1 MNNLFTELKRRNIF
15 RVIGVYAVV
24 GWLLIQM
31 GIALETS
38 LDMPSWFDKLVTT
51 LVLIGF
57 PVAMVL
63 AWAFEMTPDGV
74 KPTLKVADGESVTD
88 KTGKTLNGVLVG
100 LLAVALGVIGWQ
112 TFGSSKADPQQ
123 TVQTQSHEDESVSKA
138 ETSDDAK
145 QSIAVLPF
153 EDFTQDKSED
163 YFARGI
169 SEELLNVLAR
179 IDGLR
184 VASRTS
190 AFAFKDEG
198 KSVSEI
204 AEALDVAHVLEGSI
218 RKSGTTLRITAQLID
233 TSNDEH
239 LWSDTYDRPLTAEN
253 LFQIQDEISAAI
265 VMALKGQLTI
275 KPPEASGR
283 TVSLEAYETYLKA
296 REDHNKRLPEPLKAA
311 EAGFKKVI
319 ALDPNFAPAY
329 SGLADT
335 YLLSDDFAGMD
346 NQESLRL
353 AEINVRRALELA
365 PNSAEALSSAA
376 MLETSKQDDY
386 DKALDYAARAIA
398 ANPNYSV
405 AYHRQ
410 GNAFIGKGQFTLA
423 LEAFQKGLILDPAS
437 EVLQSNVAYTQN
449 GLGDFDGAR
458 ASAEALIRS
467 HPNSPQGY
475 SSLARF
481 LGQTED
487 YENMHRLLKD
497 AQALNSED
505 LDIQGQLSWFYA
517 IIGLFDQAPSAPGSP
532 LIEVIIPVVARDKAL
547 ALTKAKSLTTSFD
560 LFYVHYFLGDQ
571 AEAYTSAR
579 NFIRTPETITAGH
592 VRNTTDYVSYIA
604 ETYARAGDPNAADI
618 IKKLDDY
625 FQDRGP
631 AEFTRL
637 QDLEAGARLQFIKG
651 NPKTALPWVE
661 RMMDLG
667 LMNVVLDLAPYDVLR
682 DDPEFTALLARN
694 TETRARIRKAIEAQ
708 LANPPEV
715 WWSPDELEAK

>member
-1 MNNLFTELKRRNIF
+1 MNNLFSELKRRNIF

-57 PVAMVL
+57 PVAMIL
-63 AWAFEMTPDGV
+63 AWAFEMTPEGV
-74 KPTLKVADGESVTD
+74 KPTLKVAEGKSVSD
-88 KTGKTLNGVLVG
+88 KTGKKLNGILVG

-112 TFGSSKADPQQ
+112 NLRSSKPSEPQIA
-123 TVQTQSHEDESVSKA
+123 QTQVT
-138 ETSDDAK
+138 ETNASNSAAQTDSEK

-153 EDFTQDKSED
+153 EDFSEDKTQD

-253 LFQIQDEISAAI
+253 LFQIQDEISEAI
-265 VMALKGQLTI
+265 VTALKGKLTI

-283 TVSLEAYETYLKA
+283 TLSLEAYETYLKA

-311 EAGFKKVI
+311 EVGFKKVI
-319 ALDPNFAPAY
+319 QLDPNFAPAY

-335 YLLSDDFAGMD
+335 YLLSGGYAGLD
-346 NQESLRL
+346 NQEAVRL
-353 AEINVRRALELA
+353 AEINVERALELA
-365 PNSAEALSSAA
+365 PNSAEALTSAA
-376 MLETSKQDDY
+376 FLESNKQQSDL
-386 DKALDYAARAIA
+386 DKSLAYSARAIA

-410 GNAFIGKGQFTLA
+410 GLAYNGKGQFALG
-423 LEAFQKGLILDPAS
+423 LEAFQKGLRLDPAS
-437 EVLQSNVAYTQN
+437 EALQSNVAYNQN

-458 ASAEALIRS
+458 ASAEALIRN
-467 HPNSPQGY
+467 HPNSSLGY
-475 SSLARF
+475 GALARF
-481 LGQTED
+481 LSQTGD
-487 YENMHRLLKD
+487 YERVHRLLKD

-505 LDIQGQLSWFYA
+505 LTIQGNLSWFYA
-517 IIGLFDQAPSAPGSP
+517 EIGLYEQARSATGSP
-532 LIEVIIPVVARDKAL
+532 LIEAIIPAAAGDKVL
-547 ALTKAKSLTTSFD
+547 ALTKAKSLTSPFE
-560 LFYVHYFLGDQ
+560 LFQVHYYLGDQ
-571 AEAYTSAR
+571 AKAYA
-579 NFIRTPETITAGH
+579 
-592 VRNTTDYVSYIA
+592 
-604 ETYARAGDPNAADI
+604 NAQ
-618 IKKLDDY
+618 KLS
-625 FQDRGP
+625 
-631 AEFTRL
+631 L
-637 QDLEAGARLQFIKG
+637 IH
-651 NPKTALPWVE
+651 
-661 RMMDLG
+661 
-667 LMNVVLDLAPYDVLR
+667 
-682 DDPEFTALLARN
+682 
-694 TETRARIRKAIEAQ
+694 I
-708 LANPPEV
+708 
-715 WWSPDELEAK
+715 

>member
-1 MNNLFTELKRRNIF
+1 MNNLLSELKRRNIF

-38 LDMPSWFDKLVTT
+38 LDMPSWFDKLVTI

-63 AWAFEMTPDGV
+63 AWAFEMTPEGV
-74 KPTLKVADGESVTD
+74 KPTLKVAKGESVTD
-88 KTGKTLNGVLVG
+88 KTGKKLNGVLVG

-112 TFGSSKADPQQ
+112 TFGSSKADQQQ
-123 TVQTQSHEDESVSKA
+123 TVETQSRLDENGSEAKA
-138 ETSDDAK
+138 AK

-153 EDFTQDKSED
+153 EDFSEDKTQD

-239 LWSDTYDRPLTAEN
+239 LWSETYDRPLTAEN
-253 LFQIQDEISAAI
+253 LFQIQDEISEAI
-265 VMALKGQLTI
+265 VTALKGQLTI

-283 TVSLEAYETYLKA
+283 TLSLEAYETYLKA
-296 REDHNKRLPEPLKAA
+296 REDHNKRLPEPLAAA
-311 EAGFKKVI
+311 EAGFKRVI

-335 YLLSDDFAGMD
+335 YLLSYEYAGFD
-346 NQESLRL
+346 NQEALRL
-353 AEINVRRALELA
+353 AEINVKRALELA
-365 PNSAEALSSAA
+365 PNSAEALTSAS
-376 MLETSKQDDY
+376 MLEASKQGDLN
-386 DKALDYAARAIA
+386 KALDYAARAIA
-398 ANPNYSV
+398 ANPNYSA

-410 GNAFIGKGQFTLA
+410 SQAYSSIGQFTLA
-423 LEAFQKGLILDPAS
+423 LEATQKGLSLDPAS
-437 EVLQSNVAYTQN
+437 EVLQSNAAYYQN
-449 GLGDFDGAR
+449 ALGDFEGAR
-458 ASAEALIRS
+458 ASAEALIRN
-467 HPNSPQGY
+467 HPNSSHGY
-475 SSLARF
+475 SALAR
-481 LGQTED
+481 LLAQTGD

-505 LDIQGQLSWFYA
+505 YDTQGQLSFFYA
-517 IIGLFDQAPSAPGSP
+517 TIGLDEEARSATSAP
-532 LIEVIIPVVARDKAL
+532 LIEVTIPVVSGDKAL
-547 ALTKAKSLTTSFD
+547 ALSNAKSLTNPLE

-571 AEAYTSAR
+571 TEAYVNAKKV
-579 NFIRTPETITAGH
+579 ETFYPFTAGR
-592 VRNTTDYVSYIA
+592 VAAVTDYVSYLA
-604 ETYARAGDPNAADI
+604 DTYSRAGDPGATDL
-618 IKKLDDY
+618 IKKIDDY
-625 FQDRGP
+625 FQGKGP

-637 QDLEAGARLQFIKG
+637 QDLEAGARLQFIKDS
-651 NPKTALPWVE
+651 PQAALPWIE
-661 RMMDLG
+661 RMMDLE
-667 LMNVVLDLAPYDVLR
+667 LMNSALDLAPYDVLR
-682 DDPEFTALLARN
+682 DDPAFTALLARN
-694 TETRARIRKAIEAQ
+694 TERRESVRKAIEAQ
-708 LANPPEV
+708 LANPPEN
-715 WWSPDELEAK
+715 WLKAEELEAE

>member
-1 MNNLFTELKRRNIF
+1 MNNLFSELKRRNIF

-74 KPTLKVADGESVTD
+74 KPTLKVAEGESVTHN
-88 KTGKTLNGVLVG
+88 TGKKLNGVLVG
-100 LLAVALGVIGWQ
+100 LLAVALGIIGWQ
-112 TFGSSKADPQQ
+112 SFGSSKIDPQQ
-123 TVQTQSHEDESVSKA
+123 TVQTQGTENESGSEA
-138 ETSDDAK
+138 GTSQDAK

-153 EDFTQDKSED
+153 EDFSEDKTQD

-204 AEALDVAHVLEGSI
+204 AEALNVAHVLEGSI

-233 TSNDEH
+233 TANDEH

-253 LFQIQDEISAAI
+253 LFQIQDEISEAI
-265 VMALKGQLTI
+265 VTALKGELTI

-283 TVSLEAYETYLKA
+283 TLSLEAYETYLKA

-335 YLLSDDFAGMD
+335 YLLSDDYAGMD
-346 NQESLRL
+346 NQEALRL
-353 AEINVRRALELA
+353 AEINVKRALDLA
-365 PNSAEALSSAA
+365 PNSAEALTSAA
-376 MLETSKQDDY
+376 MLETSKQGNLDL
-386 DKALDYAARAIA
+386 ALDYAARAIA
-398 ANPNYSV
+398 ANPNYSS

-410 GNAFIGKGQFTLA
+410 GLAYNYKGEFSLG
-423 LEAFQKGLILDPAS
+423 LEAYQTALSLDPAS
-437 EVLQSNVAYTQN
+437 ESLQSNVAYNQN
-449 GLGDFDGAR
+449 ALGDFDGAR
-458 ASAEALIRS
+458 ASAEDLIRN
-467 HPNSPQGY
+467 HANSSLGY
-475 SSLARF
+475 STLASF
-481 LGQTED
+481 LSQTED
-487 YENMHRLLKD
+487 YETTHRLLKH
-497 AQALNSED
+497 AQAFNSED
-505 LDIQGQLSWFYA
+505 LTIQGDLSSFYA
-517 IIGLFDQAPSAPGSP
+517 EIGLFEQARGATSSP
-532 LIEVIIPVVARDKAL
+532 LIDVIIPMVAGDKVL
-547 ALTKAKSLTTSFD
+547 ALTKAKSLTSPFD
-560 LFYVHYFLGDQ
+560 LFYVHCFIGNQ
-571 AEAYTSAR
+571 AEAYTNAQKV
-579 NFIRTPETITAGH
+579 IGTLDGITSGH
-592 VRNTTDYVSYIA
+592 VLNNTDWVSYLA
-604 ETYARAGDPNAADI
+604 DTYAHAGDPGTADI

-625 FQDRGP
+625 FQDKGP
-631 AEFTRL
+631 TVFTRL

-651 NPKTALPWVE
+651 NPKAALPWVE

-667 LMNVVLDLAPYDVLR
+667 LMNAVLDLAPYDVLR

-694 TETRARIRKAIEAQ
+694 TETRTRIRKAIEAQ

-715 WWSPDELEAK
+715 WWSPNELEAK

>member
-1 MNNLFTELKRRNIF
+1 MNNFFSELKRRNIF

-51 LVLIGF
+51 LVFIGF
-57 PVAMVL
+57 PVAMIL
-63 AWAFEMTPDGV
+63 AWAFEMTPEGV
-74 KPTLKVADGESVTD
+74 KPTLKVAEGESVSD
-88 KTGKTLNGVLVG
+88 KTGKKLNGILVG

-112 TFGSSKADPQQ
+112 NLRSSKPSEPQIA
-123 TVQTQSHEDESVSKA
+123 QTQVT
-138 ETSDDAK
+138 ETNASNSAAQTDSEK

-153 EDFTQDKSED
+153 EDFSEDKTQD

-253 LFQIQDEISAAI
+253 LFQIQDEISEAI
-265 VMALKGQLTI
+265 VTALKGKLTI

-283 TVSLEAYETYLKA
+283 TLSLEAYETYLKA

-311 EAGFKKVI
+311 EVGFKKVI
-319 ALDPNFAPAY
+319 RLDPNFAPAY

-335 YLLSDDFAGMD
+335 YMLSGHYAGLD
-346 NQESLRL
+346 NQEALRL
-353 AEINVRRALELA
+353 AEINVKRALELA
-365 PNSAEALSSAA
+365 PNSAEALTSAA
-376 MLETSKQDDY
+376 LLEINKQDDY

-410 GNAFIGKGQFTLA
+410 GLTYVGKGQLTLA
-423 LEAFQKGLILDPAS
+423 LEAYQKGLSLDPAS
-437 EVLQSNVAYTQN
+437 ESLQSNVSYAQN
-449 GLGDFDGAR
+449 ALGDFDDAR
-458 ASAEALIRS
+458 ASAEALIRN
-467 HPNSPQGY
+467 HPDSSQGY
-475 SSLARF
+475 GALASF
-481 LGQTED
+481 LAQTED

-505 LDIQGQLSWFYA
+505 FDIQGQLSGFYA
-517 IIGLFDQAPSAPGSP
+517 SIGLYEQARSATGSP
-532 LIEVIIPVVARDKAL
+532 IIDVIIPTMAGDKAL
-547 ALTKAKSLTTSFD
+547 ALTKAKSLTSPFE
-560 LFYVHYFLGDQ
+560 LFQVHYYLGDQ
-571 AEAYTSAR
+571 AKAYANAQKVIGTLDG
-579 NFIRTPETITAGH
+579 ITAGH
-592 VRNTTDYVSYIA
+592 VQNSTDFVSYIA
-604 ETYARAGDPNAADI
+604 DTYARENDPNAANI

-625 FQDRGP
+625 FQGKGP

-637 QDLEAGARLQFIKG
+637 QDLEAGARLQIIKG
-651 NPKTALPWVE
+651 NAQAALPWIA

-667 LMNVVLDLAPYDVLR
+667 LMNAVLDFTPYDVLR

-694 TETRARIRKAIEAQ
+694 TETRKRVRALIEAQ

-715 WWSPDELEAK
+715 WWNPDELEEK